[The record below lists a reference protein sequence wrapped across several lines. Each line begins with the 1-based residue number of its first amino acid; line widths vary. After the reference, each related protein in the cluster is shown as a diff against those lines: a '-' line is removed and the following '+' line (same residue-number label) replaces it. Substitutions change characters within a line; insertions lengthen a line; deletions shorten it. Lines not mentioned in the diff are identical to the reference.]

1 MTSRSTRRPHRS
13 LPGMFTDPP
22 YGLEKNADDPAKQA
36 PYQGVYKISG
46 GKVTLLTAT
55 ITRPNGIAFFPG
67 QKSLLIA
74 NFVLFAAALG
84 LTLIP
89 SGKRAGVGAALWV
102 GVISAVVLVWVA
114 TARLRQDS
122 NMWPIDF
129 VILAFMTGVPML
141 VGRTVGLVYWRI
153 RIGQRLNPW
162 LVAAAIL
169 ALVIVAWFALLF

>member
-1 MTSRSTRRPHRS
+1 MARLHYLYFAAGAVILLFLQLHFVLSWDALYSPHPWRGYAPGVAPPFLSTSPR
-13 LPGMFTDPP
+13 
-22 YGLEKNADDPAKQA
+22 
-36 PYQGVYKISG
+36 
-46 GKVTLLTAT
+46 
-55 ITRPNGIAFFPG
+55 
-67 QKSLLIA
+67 SLLIA

-89 SGKRAGVGAALWV
+89 TGRRPGTGLALWL

-129 VILAFMTGVPML
+129 VLLAFMTGVPML

-162 LVAAAIL
+162 VVAAAIL